1 MESCSKN
8 WKHVFVYESGM
19 IDPQP
24 GYPSF
29 YPGQLMFDNHLKALD
44 FAISDGWELNNN
56 TALDIHRMLTKNIPF
71 FEDRGNSGQ
80 YRSCEVWIGHELCPN
95 YSALSSLMDQ
105 WLEITKKLIDLNY
118 QDKVSG
124 LNVASTSHHMFEV
137 VHPFIDGNG
146 RAGRLLFQK
155 VLKQCNEDPRIIY
168 FSDRDRYY
176 EEIQYFRD
184 KYWISN
190 KFDIDLIISD
200 SMSPQVHNNI
210 HP

>member
-1 MESCSKN
+1 
-8 WKHVFVYESGM
+8 
-19 IDPQP
+19 
-24 GYPSF
+24 
-29 YPGQLMFDNHLKALD
+29 
-44 FAISDGWELNNN
+44 
-56 TALDIHRMLTKNIPF
+56 
-71 FEDRGNSGQ
+71 
-80 YRSCEVWIGHELCPN
+80 
-95 YSALSSLMDQ
+95 
-105 WLEITKKLIDLNY
+105 
-118 QDKVSG
+118 
-124 LNVASTSHHMFEV
+124 MFEV